1 MDKLEQS
8 QKFLE
13 RMERYADDVNDLCK
27 QVPFNSVTKEIVDQ
41 LTRSSS
47 SPAANYIEA
56 LESLSKRDFYF
67 RIRICRKESREAGFW
82 LRRLGN
88 ACSQLKEKCI
98 KLEAESREYVLIF
111 SKILSKY
118 SNE

>member
-8 QKFLE
+8 QRFLE
-13 RMERYADDVNDLCK
+13 RLEKFADDVNELCK
-27 QVPFNSVTKEIVDQ
+27 LAPIGPVTREIADQ
-41 LTRSSS
+41 LTRSGS

-56 LESLSKRDFYF
+56 LEGLSKKDFYF

-82 LRRLGN
+82 LRRLAN
-88 ACSQLKEKCI
+88 NCSQLKEKCV
-98 KLEAESREYVLIF
+98 KLEAESREFVLIF

-118 SNE
+118 LND